1 MPSRSTWLGGSEKD
15 FEMKNECYE
24 CKKRKVGCHSDCTE
38 YKQYKKVQEL
48 ANKKRIVE
56 NISTG
61 YSVESRERM
70 RKKGMFK

>member
-1 MPSRSTWLGGSEKD
+1 MVND
-15 FEMKNECYE
+15 FEMKNKCYE
-24 CKKRKVGCHSDCTE
+24 CKKRKIGCHSDCDE

-48 ANKKRIVE
+48 VNKKKIAE

-70 RKKGMFK
+70 RKKGMLK